1 MHIWAFWMHR
11 VALQVRTLAITNHT
25 PASSSLLQSTSN
37 IKDLFLKNVPKPTV
51 RSLSQPNYSL
61 YPRLHRFEIVR
72 IVDLN
77 PLYLASFLD
86 RHADTLTEV
95 GLNDLSLTPDTSWVE
110 PLRSLQRMPRICE
123 LSVVNL
129 GATGTTPA
137 TSLNTLTQKFFR
149 GVPQGSGP
157 GYHSIELRGTAEISQ
172 GVGALIAGYQI
183 SPIISILGRR
193 RRTRFYVLTNC
204 VRAWRSGHV
213 VQHLGEWKLTASFLA
228 SFLADCLRIFPTQ
241 RARDLFDRV
250 KSGDITCV

>member
-25 PASSSLLQSTSN
+25 PASSSLLQSASN
-37 IKDLFLKNVPKPTV
+37 TRDLFLRNVPKPMI
-51 RSLSQPNYSL
+51 RSLSQPNYSF
-61 YPRLHRFEIVR
+61 YPGLHRFEIVY

-77 PLYLASFLD
+77 PLYLESFLD
-86 RHADTLTEV
+86 RHADTLTKV
-95 GLNDLSLTPDTSWVE
+95 GLNDLSLHPNTSWVE
-110 PLRSLQRMPRICE
+110 PLRSLQRMPHICE

-129 GATGTTPA
+129 SATGTTPA
-137 TSLNTLTQKFFR
+137 TSMNTLTQEFFR

-157 GYHSIELRGTAEISQ
+157 DYYSIELRGATEISQ

-183 SPIISILGRR
+183 STIISILGSG

-204 VRAWRSGHV
+204 VRAWQSGHV